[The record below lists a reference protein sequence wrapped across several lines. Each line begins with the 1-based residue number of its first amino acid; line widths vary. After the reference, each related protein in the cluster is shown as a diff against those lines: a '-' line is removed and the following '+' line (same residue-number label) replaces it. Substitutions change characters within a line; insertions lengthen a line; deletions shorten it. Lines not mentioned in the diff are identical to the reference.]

1 MAREVNQVLWAQWRQ
16 RMERQRAS
24 GLSIVAFCRREGVSK
39 ATFHVWKRKLG
50 GILSARPSSR
60 EAATVRRPKKQR
72 ATVRNRRGLQNPPA
86 RSMSTTRS
94 ADFLQLPVPSV
105 RSSPWIEVTL
115 VDGTLVRIP
124 QENLTAF
131 ATLLKLLRMDNCVSI
146 AGETHRA

>member
-39 ATFHVWKRKLG
+39 VTFHVWKRKIDSL
-50 GILSARPSSR
+50 LSARPSFR
-60 EAATVRRPKKQR
+60 ETATVRPPKKQR
-72 ATVRNRRGLQNPPA
+72 ATVRNRRGWQNPPA
-86 RSMSTTRS
+86 RSMLTTRS

-131 ATLLKLLRMDNCVSI
+131 ATLLKLLRRDDFVAI
-146 AGETHRA
+146 AGEARHA